1 MKMLFVAGV
10 SYKTAAVALREKLA
24 VAPSNHEAV
33 GRRLI
38 EAGGLSELVLLWTC
52 NRVEIYGVA
61 EDVDGN
67 LSAMLRCLTEQPL
80 SLGSEVFCHKGDAA
94 LHHLF
99 SVAGGL
105 DSMVLGETEITGQVK
120 QAYERSHAAGFTGK
134 VLNRSFQKALE
145 VAKEIRTQ
153 TGIGK
158 GATSVGSVTVQHAQ
172 RMFGESLAS
181 KRVMVIGAGQMAE
194 VCIRHLVK
202 KGVKDILVA
211 NRSLENAK
219 VLAEAVG
226 GRPVAFE
233 GFCQLMTEVDIVISS
248 TGCPHTIIHRQ
259 QVEAVMAARAD
270 RPLVV
275 LDIAVPRDVD
285 PELKNVPGVHL
296 FDIDDLAETVRSN
309 IATREQDL
317 VRCREII
324 EARAA
329 ALMKIVTPALQGVA
343 FVAPRDAAC
352 LVAAG

>member
-1 MKMLFVAGV
+1 
-10 SYKTAAVALREKLA
+10 
-24 VAPSNHEAV
+24 
-33 GRRLI
+33 
-38 EAGGLSELVLLWTC
+38 
-52 NRVEIYGVA
+52 
-61 EDVDGN
+61 
-67 LSAMLRCLTEQPL
+67 MLRCLTDQPL
-80 SLGSEVFCHKGDAA
+80 ALGAEVFCHAGDAA

-99 SVAGGL
+99 SVASGL

-120 QAYERSHAAGFTGK
+120 QAYERAHAAGFTGK

-153 TGIGK
+153 TAIGK

-219 VLAEAVG
+219 VLAEQFG
-226 GRPVAFE
+226 GTPVAFE
-233 GFCQLMTEVDIVISS
+233 GFCQLMGGVDIVISS

-259 QVEAVMAARAD
+259 QVEAVMATRLD

-285 PELKNVPGVHL
+285 PELKTVPGVHL
-296 FDIDDLAETVRSN
+296 YDIDDLAETVREN
-309 IATREQDL
+309 IASRENDL
-317 VRCREII
+317 TRCREII
-324 EARAA
+324 ELRTA
-329 ALMKIVTPALQGVA
+329 ALQKILAPALEGRMPVVPQTA
-343 FVAPRDAAC
+343 TI
-352 LVAAG
+352 